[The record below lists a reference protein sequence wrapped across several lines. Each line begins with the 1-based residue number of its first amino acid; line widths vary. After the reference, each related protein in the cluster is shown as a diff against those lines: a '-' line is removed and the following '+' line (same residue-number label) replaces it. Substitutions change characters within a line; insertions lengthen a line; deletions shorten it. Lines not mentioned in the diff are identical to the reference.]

1 MVNLQNVLI
10 ERRIGMLKV
19 IEERRLGRF
28 VVAQDIL
35 LKFPEQVMGIFQEYK
50 FLPIFCTFD
59 YPMNEFRYDGY
70 SEKFKLHREGTELHR
85 FYICVEFEKRTFMH
99 LIWYETKLKIR

>member
-1 MVNLQNVLI
+1 MH
-10 ERRIGMLKV
+10 KV

-28 VVAQDIL
+28 VIAQDIL
-35 LKFPEQVMGIFQEYK
+35 IKFPEQVMGIFQEYK

-59 YPMNEFRYDGY
+59 YPMNDFYYDGY
-70 SEKFKLHREGTELHR
+70 SEKFNLLLMGCELPR

-99 LIWYETKLKIR
+99 LTWYDVKLKVR